1 MGNFFRSIIRASS
14 FFRKEI
20 FEILRQPRLV
30 ATLVLGP
37 FFILFIF
44 GIGYRN
50 QSRALRTLSF
60 VRAKTVRTGANSM
73 RIIVDQA
80 STATPELMGWAQQQ
94 NIQVQAVEEY
104 MPSFEDVFVELVRPE
119 VSNG

>member
-1 MGNFFRSIIRASS
+1 M
-14 FFRKEI
+14 
-20 FEILRQPRLV
+20 L
-30 ATLVLGP
+30 
-37 FFILFIF
+37 
-44 GIGYRN
+44 
-50 QSRALRTLSF
+50 RALPF

-80 STATPELMGWAQQQ
+80 STATPELMEWAQQQ

-119 VSNG
+119 VSHG